1 MWKKLLKYDFRSVKR
16 FGLPILI
23 VILAAGLLGAV
34 SIVGIIWSLRVNTVL
49 TSLLTTVFALMISFV
64 FLVISIAV
72 TGIGVAILVDYYKT
86 LVTDEA
92 YLTFTLPVRPREIL
106 WSKLLNSC
114 VWSTLVVVASL
125 FVGGALLVAGFGAG
139 GVLPEVMAGISEV
152 FLLLFHGAPPSAYSL
167 TALFLILC
175 LACAINNQ
183 LLIFMA
189 IFFGSVIAKKNKLL
203 WSIGSVIVVHMAYST
218 VTSLV
223 QTLCIIPMITAD
235 ATGGN
240 VLVALHITLISYIL
254 LLTALSVLFFKLTEK
269 MMEKRLNLA

>member
-152 FLLLFHGAPPSAYSL
+152 FLLLLQVRLKTPQIFH
-167 TALFLILC
+167 LI
-175 LACAINNQ
+175 
-183 LLIFMA
+183 
-189 IFFGSVIAKKNKLL
+189 
-203 WSIGSVIVVHMAYST
+203 
-218 VTSLV
+218 
-223 QTLCIIPMITAD
+223 
-235 ATGGN
+235 
-240 VLVALHITLISYIL
+240 
-254 LLTALSVLFFKLTEK
+254 
-269 MMEKRLNLA
+269 